1 MCTFLPSRS
10 SKQIRP
16 EKARTGARI
25 AEIRKAVVS
34 KLFYLQ
40 PGERIRQNN
49 EQSQRKEDWYDSGR
63 TYRRRQWSGVRIF
76 RQWKRGLR
84 AGTAGSNRNAQK
96 SLTSFWCGGRHFQR
110 RDEKNL
116 PALISKEK
124 RFRGAPS
131 PPIPA
136 SYPHTGNFQRYGL
149 F

>member
-49 EQSQRKEDWYDSGR
+49 EQSQRKED
-63 TYRRRQWSGVRIF
+63 
-76 RQWKRGLR
+76 
-84 AGTAGSNRNAQK
+84 
-96 SLTSFWCGGRHFQR
+96 
-110 RDEKNL
+110 
-116 PALISKEK
+116 
-124 RFRGAPS
+124 
-131 PPIPA
+131 
-136 SYPHTGNFQRYGL
+136 
-149 F
+149 